1 MLIKIFLKL
10 FIAEIIVSTLFFR
23 FRCFIRNMLKW
34 LQKKCECNMKKALF
48 DNRVLSLTALV
59 NFWNESVRI
68 LIVNLRDRD
77 ILRDVD
83 DSRGD
88 DVC

>member
-1 MLIKIFLKL
+1 
-10 FIAEIIVSTLFFR
+10 
-23 FRCFIRNMLKW
+23 MLKW
-34 LQKKCECNMKKALF
+34 LQKKRECNMKKALF
-48 DNRVLSLTALV
+48 DNRVLPLTALV

-77 ILRDVD
+77 ILRNVD

>member
-34 LQKKCECNMKKALF
+34 LQKKRECNMKKALF

-77 ILRDVD
+77 ILRNVD

>member
-1 MLIKIFLKL
+1 
-10 FIAEIIVSTLFFR
+10 
-23 FRCFIRNMLKW
+23 MLKW
-34 LQKKCECNMKKALF
+34 LQKKRECNMKKALF
-48 DNRVLSLTALV
+48 ENRVLPLTALV

-77 ILRDVD
+77 ILRNVD

>member
-1 MLIKIFLKL
+1 
-10 FIAEIIVSTLFFR
+10 
-23 FRCFIRNMLKW
+23 MLKW
-34 LQKKCECNMKKALF
+34 LQKKRECNMKKALF

-59 NFWNESVRI
+59 IFWNESVRI

>member
-34 LQKKCECNMKKALF
+34 LQKKRECNMKKALF

>member
-1 MLIKIFLKL
+1 
-10 FIAEIIVSTLFFR
+10 
-23 FRCFIRNMLKW
+23 MLKW
-34 LQKKCECNMKKALF
+34 LQKKRECNMKKALF
-48 DNRVLSLTALV
+48 DNRVLPLTALV

>member
-1 MLIKIFLKL
+1 
-10 FIAEIIVSTLFFR
+10 
-23 FRCFIRNMLKW
+23 MLKW
-34 LQKKCECNMKKALF
+34 LQKKRECNMKKALF
-48 DNRVLSLTALV
+48 DNRVLPLTALV

-77 ILRDVD
+77 VLRDVD